1 MARGSQRDLLGK
13 IGESREDRVGLF
25 YSEDHV
31 SIIGA
36 ASTERGYM
44 NFADIIYQVYEKAS
58 TI

>member
-1 MARGSQRDLLGK
+1 VL
-13 IGESREDRVGLF
+13 
-25 YSEDHV
+25 
-31 SIIGA
+31 IIGA